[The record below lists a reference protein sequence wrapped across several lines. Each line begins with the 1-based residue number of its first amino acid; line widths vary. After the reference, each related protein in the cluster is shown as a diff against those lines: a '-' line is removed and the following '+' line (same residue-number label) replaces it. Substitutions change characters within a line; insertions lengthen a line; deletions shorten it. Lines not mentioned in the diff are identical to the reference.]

1 MGTDR
6 PEVSS
11 QIVIQAGDFEMA
23 ITYEFD
29 VGPHLRRGLRYRKLR
44 EERWYALH
52 KHDGRAAF
60 WQITLAA
67 LFWFWGAVAYGIFAV
82 WAR

>member
-1 MGTDR
+1 MKLVDNMQSKAIF
-6 PEVSS
+6 P
-11 QIVIQAGDFEMA
+11 MA

-29 VGPHLRRGLRYRKLR
+29 VAPHLRRGLRYRRMR
-44 EERWYALH
+44 EERLYELH

-60 WQITLAA
+60 WQITLAG
-67 LFWFWGAVAYGIFAV
+67 LFLFWGAVAYGIYCV